1 MKKWAFILLAS
12 VIGSQLV
19 IIAGVLVGC
28 FLTYPNV
35 TGRNSDDVRCSGE
48 RVGELL
54 SVIVAQSFALYAAE
68 K

>member
-1 MKKWAFILLAS
+1 MKRWAFILLAS
-12 VIGSQLV
+12 VIASQLV
-19 IIAGVLVGC
+19 IISGVLVGC
-28 FLTYPNV
+28 FLTYPAV
-35 TGRNSDDVRCSGE
+35 TGRDPDDVRCSGE

>member
-1 MKKWAFILLAS
+1 MRRAAFMLLAS
-12 VIGSQLV
+12 VIGSQLF

-28 FLTYPNV
+28 FLTYPKV
-35 TGRNSDDVRCSGE
+35 QGRDPDDVRCSGE
-48 RVGELL
+48 RAGELL